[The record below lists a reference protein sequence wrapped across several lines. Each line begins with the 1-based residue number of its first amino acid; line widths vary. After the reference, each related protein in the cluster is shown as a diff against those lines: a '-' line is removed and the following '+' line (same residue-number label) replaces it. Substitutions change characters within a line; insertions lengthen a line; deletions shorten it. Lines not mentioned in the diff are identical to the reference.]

1 MILTAQEL
9 PVTDEHPQTVTQPT
23 DEQLLHR
30 FRAGD
35 RAALGTLAERH
46 ERELIGLAIGIIGG
60 PAHRETALE
69 AVQEAWLRVIR
80 SARTFRGEST
90 VKTWLYRI
98 TINAARDARA
108 RAVRHPSAADGS
120 QIDPAMDSPD
130 GDRLMPLRSAID
142 QLSDDQR
149 LLVLLCYHRS
159 LTHPQAAEV
168 LGIPPGTL
176 KSRLHAAL
184 TALRAS
190 LAQEARS

>member
-9 PVTDEHPQTVTQPT
+9 PVTDDPHPSVIQPT
-23 DEQLLHR
+23 DEELLQR

-46 ERELIGLAIGIIGG
+46 ERELVGLAVGIIGG
-60 PAHRETALE
+60 PAQRDTALE
-69 AVQEAWLRVIR
+69 AVQETWLRVIR
-80 SARTFRGEST
+80 SAHTFKGEST

-98 TINAARDARA
+98 AINAARDARA
-108 RAVRHPSAADGS
+108 RTLRHQPAADR
-120 QIDPAMDSPD
+120 APD
-130 GDRLMPLRSAID
+130 EPTIGPSDDDRLTPLRAAVD
-142 QLSDDQR
+142 QLSEDHR

-184 TALRAS
+184 TALRAH